1 MMSHNCCRLG
11 RGTVGAAATLALL
24 GSLAGCQEEAPVAFE
39 PNLVKAHQIEMTEGI
54 EMELALE
61 DTRWVL
67 HNMFGTPDEPRIPA
81 PIREDEDLASLLSLE
96 RLQAASG
103 PPDAEGRGLY
113 RQHCSTCHGITGN
126 GRGRTAALI
135 NPYPRDYRMGIFKF
149 KTTERGGKPT
159 REDIAHS
166 IREGIAGT
174 AMVKIPSL
182 TEEDIQA
189 LTDYVIYLSIRGELE
204 RLMLEDV
211 SLYGLYIPEEPEEEE
226 EAAAGES
233 TAEEEET
240 APEMPRLINPALA
253 NSAEGSEERATYDEQ
268 MGYIVEH
275 LNDEIAM
282 AWLEAADEVVEVTVP
297 EDLPLPQSYQE
308 FQAMMEGDQAEV
320 LQASVDRGKKLFVG
334 KIALCSKCHGEQGTG
349 DGQTNDY
356 DEWTKDWT
364 VRAGLDPQDY
374 DSLIPLIARGALPPR
389 NIHPRN
395 FAEGIFRGGGRPQ
408 DLYRRIHEGIAGTP
422 MPAATFVEGEFE
434 ERDVWHL
441 INFIRSLDEGK
452 QATVPG
458 PTEMAAADE

>member
-1 MMSHNCCRLG
+1 MSPPRRRRMKETMEMMSHNCCRLG

-211 SLYGLYIPEEPEEEE
+211 SLYGLYIPEEPEQE
-226 EAAAGES
+226 EADEAVDGEA
-233 TAEEEET
+233 TADEE
-240 APEMPRLINPALA
+240 AVAEMPRLINPALA
-253 NSAEGSEERATYDEQ
+253 NRPEDSEARATYDEQ
-268 MGYIVEH
+268 MSYIVEH

-282 AWLEAADEVVEVTVP
+282 
-297 EDLPLPQSYQE
+297 
-308 FQAMMEGDQAEV
+308 
-320 LQASVDRGKKLFVG
+320 
-334 KIALCSKCHGEQGTG
+334 
-349 DGQTNDY
+349 
-356 DEWTKDWT
+356 
-364 VRAGLDPQDY
+364 
-374 DSLIPLIARGALPPR
+374 
-389 NIHPRN
+389 
-395 FAEGIFRGGGRPQ
+395 
-408 DLYRRIHEGIAGTP
+408 
-422 MPAATFVEGEFE
+422 
-434 ERDVWHL
+434 
-441 INFIRSLDEGK
+441 
-452 QATVPG
+452 
-458 PTEMAAADE
+458 